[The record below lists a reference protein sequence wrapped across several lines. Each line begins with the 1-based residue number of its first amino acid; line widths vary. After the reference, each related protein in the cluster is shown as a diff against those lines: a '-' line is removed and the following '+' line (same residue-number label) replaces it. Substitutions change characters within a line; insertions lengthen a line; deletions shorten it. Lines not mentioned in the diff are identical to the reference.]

1 MFSRFFE
8 EDHQYVGFFKFPI
21 DSDMVPGHLIIRK
34 NNIEGQLY
42 RAPKDIIEK
51 PDLPFGFGLNT
62 KKLLNAI
69 GVFRLREGKDFE
81 VSIFG
86 IQIGSYSSSQLGFYE
101 IYCRSMI
108 IKGKTLSLEEVFPE
122 KLVVKIKGLEEWF
135 EKKAVGY
142 SHEDNKIAVFSEK
155 RIVENLLKTDQ
166 VTIDLECYANF
177 NFRYRDNIVKE
188 IVCLVVD
195 FKVLIP
201 FPEAITW
208 TEKLRQIFSLYFRK
222 QLRIEEV
229 SLFIPKVDTEFFYAQ
244 SDSRDFY
251 KGKIKHRNE
260 AIIRYSDSPLFK
272 ELIRN
277 FLSTE
282 PRLKKLIET
291 FFLMESNHSLYS
303 ENAFLTWV
311 FELDA
316 FIKKS
321 KQKDISKEEAFKNL
335 SEELVQKL
343 KQKNDPMLEELF
355 NKWYALTNEKAK
367 FYGEVL
373 QNRLIRYF
381 GSSKFFKELIST
393 NPEDFFDKV
402 VKTRNYL
409 AHPTINPN
417 KNVIQKEEMYVY
429 QSKMRL
435 IVYCVI
441 LLELGVDETLLI
453 DRLKA
458 IPYPIVKPLN

>member
-1 MFSRFFE
+1 MFDRFFE
-8 EDHQYVGFFKFPI
+8 EDLQYVGFFKFPD
-21 DSDMVPGHLIIRK
+21 DSDLVPGHLVIRK

-51 PDLPFGFGLNT
+51 PNLPLGFGLNT
-62 KKLLNAI
+62 KKVLSAI
-69 GVFRLREGKDFE
+69 GVFRLKNGKDFE
-81 VSIFG
+81 VSIYG

-108 IKGKTLSLEEVFPE
+108 VKGKTLSLEEIFPQ
-122 KLVVKIKGLEEWF
+122 KLIVKIKGLEKWF

-142 SHEDNKIAVFSEK
+142 SHEDNKISVFSEK

-177 NFRYRDNIVKE
+177 NFQYRDNIVKE

-195 FKVLIP
+195 FKELIP
-201 FPEAITW
+201 FPEAIKW
-208 TEKLRQIFSLYFRK
+208 AEKLRQIFSFYFRK
-222 QLRIEEV
+222 QLTIEEV

-251 KGKIKHRNE
+251 KGKIQHGND

-272 ELIRN
+272 EFIRN
-277 FLSTE
+277 FLNAE

-291 FFLMESNHSLYS
+291 FFMMESNHSLFS

-316 FIKKS
+316 FIKKA
-321 KQKDISKEEAFKNL
+321 KQKDISEEEAFKDL
-335 SEELVQKL
+335 SKDLVQRLREDK
-343 KQKNDPMLEELF
+343 DPLMRELF
-355 NKWYALTNEKAK
+355 QKWYALSNEKAK
-367 FYGEVL
+367 FFGEAL

-381 GSSKFFKELIST
+381 GSLKFFKELIST

-409 AHPTINPN
+409 AHPTINPK

-435 IVYCVI
+435 IVYCII

>member
-1 MFSRFFE
+1 MFDRFFE
-8 EDHQYVGFFKFPI
+8 EDQQYVGFFKFPE
-21 DSDMVPGHLIIRK
+21 DSDMVPGHLVIRK

-42 RAPKDIIEK
+42 RTPKDIIEK
-51 PDLPFGFGLNT
+51 PDLPIGLGLNT
-62 KKLLNAI
+62 KKLLSAI
-69 GVFRLREGKDFE
+69 GVFRLRDGKDFE

-108 IKGKTLSLEEVFPE
+108 IKGKTLSLEEVFPQ
-122 KLVVKIKGLEEWF
+122 KLIVKIKGLEEWF
-135 EKKAVGY
+135 EKKAVGF
-142 SHEDNKIAVFSEK
+142 SDEDNRIAVFSEK
-155 RIVENLLKTDQ
+155 RIVENLLETDE
-166 VTIDLECYANF
+166 VAIDLECYANF
-177 NFRYRDNIVKE
+177 NFKYRDKIVKE

-195 FKVLIP
+195 FKELIP
-201 FPEAITW
+201 FPEAIKW

-222 QLRIEEV
+222 QLWIEEV
-229 SLFIPKVDTEFFYAQ
+229 SLFFPKVDTEFFYAQ

-251 KGKIKHRNE
+251 KGKIQHRNE

-272 ELIRN
+272 EFIRN
-277 FLSTE
+277 FLNTE

-316 FIKKS
+316 FIKKA
-321 KQKDISKEEAFKNL
+321 KQKDISKEEALKDFSKD
-335 SEELVQKL
+335 LVKRL
-343 KQKNDPMLEELF
+343 REDKDPLMRELF
-355 NKWYALTNEKAK
+355 KKLYALSNEKAK
-367 FYGEVL
+367 FYGEAL

-381 GSSKFFKELIST
+381 SSLEFFKELIST

-409 AHPTINPN
+409 AHPTTNPK
-417 KNVIQKEEMYVY
+417 KNIIQKEDMYVY
-429 QSKMRL
+429 QSKLRL
-435 IVYCVI
+435 IVYCII
-441 LLELGVDETLLI
+441 LLELGVDETFLI